1 MKKSNQYNL
10 FEGSSNS
17 TTNNDEIV
25 LTQLQSSSQ
34 DSKQENK
41 LKSQINK
48 RLKRISK
55 LEDLLKKDEKIIAE
69 IKILFKDNLED
80 KVLDYNKRI
89 ENFVD
94 LLIKRYEQKSFS
106 HSQKEVLEFLITSH
120 FNDLT
125 LMGYQSEKL
134 VSLQEQF
141 EALHEQELD
150 KRFGIEDD
158 YSEIDIE
165 DDVDDENE
173 FETEIAEDILKE
185 MLGSMGLEVDES
197 FFEDLNINDANFH
210 AKFQERIQDYLHQKE
225 HEERGDNQR
234 NKTVNTN
241 KDFTKLYKSLVKQ
254 VHPDLTTNPEE
265 KQRRETLMKTL
276 TDIWEQR
283 NYYDLLVF
291 QTKIQQESE
300 KAFVLEENH
309 LDELA
314 DLLLQ
319 KIRDLEV
326 QRYNYKNENEFYFNN
341 FFSVSRNKI
350 KQNFKKFEMSLQDDI
365 IKLEDDISQLK
376 NQKTTKSFLSK
387 IKHEQML
394 SLAFSHLSF
403 DDVFY

>member
-25 LTQLQSSSQ
+25 LTQLQSSFQ

-55 LEDLLKKDEKIIAE
+55 LEDLLKKDEKIIDE

-80 KVLDYNKRI
+80 KVLGYNKRI
-89 ENFVD
+89 EDFIT

-120 FNDLT
+120 FNDLI

-134 VSLQEQF
+134 VALQDQF

-150 KRFGIEDD
+150 KRFGSEDD
-158 YSEIDIE
+158 YSEIDTE
-165 DDVDDENE
+165 DDVDDKDE

-185 MLGSMGLEVDES
+185 MLGSMGLEVNES
-197 FFEDLNINDANFH
+197 FFEGLNINDTNFH

-225 HEERGDNQR
+225 HEEREDNQR

-291 QTKIQQESE
+291 QAKIQEESE

-314 DLLLQ
+314 DVLLQ

-326 QRYNYKNENEFYFNN
+326 QRNNYKNENEFYFNN
-341 FFSVSRNKI
+341 FYSVSINKI
-350 KQNFKKFEMSLQDDI
+350 KQNIKKFEMSLQGDVM
-365 IKLEDDISQLK
+365 KLENDISQLK

-387 IKHEQML
+387 IKQEQML
-394 SLAFSHLSF
+394 SLAFSHLGF